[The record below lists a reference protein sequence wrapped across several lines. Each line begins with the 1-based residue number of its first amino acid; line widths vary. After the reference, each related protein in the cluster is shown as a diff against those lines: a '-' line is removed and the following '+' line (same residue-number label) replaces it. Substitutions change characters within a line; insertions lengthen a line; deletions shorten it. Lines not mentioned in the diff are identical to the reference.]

1 MSEDEIL
8 SRIEHVLDKVHAS
21 DRLIPHPPTPL
32 EALLAS
38 EDGEEEE
45 DEIAAAR
52 IEAFCRMLDYF
63 FQNGPDPLQV
73 LRNIF
78 AVAKAVRPQVLGD
91 MSMED
96 ISIICADAGRGTVS
110 ARIKR
115 IYNAKIEEAG
125 GRPVLS
131 SCQKSGNYSTP
142 QLANK
147 NRKKHGRHHR

>member
-1 MSEDEIL
+1 MNEDEIL
-8 SRIEHVLDKVHAS
+8 SKIEHVLEKNHAS
-21 DRLIPHPPTPL
+21 DRLMHPVPTPL

-38 EDGEEEE
+38 EDGEDEE
-45 DEIAAAR
+45 DSMAAAR
-52 IEAFCRMLDYF
+52 VETFIKLLEFF

-73 LRNIF
+73 LRNVL

-125 GRPVLS
+125 GRPVLAP
-131 SCQKSGNYSTP
+131 CQKTGNYSTP
-142 QLANK
+142 QIANK